1 MDEISFSFLWTVMLM
16 IVMFVN
22 LNSVSG
28 AGAKGNREGNEAVV
42 PDGGV
47 IKAPAQGAIAG
58 TFDPNYQ
65 TMAGLG
71 NDVFGADKGG
81 VGGGG
86 AGGGASPVVPRVNG
100 PMVPAQGGTAGTY
113 DPNYQTMAGLGN
125 DVFGNKGGG
134 GGGGGGIP
142 PDGAVPKAPEQG
154 GIAGTFD
161 PNYQTLAGVVTFG
174 ILNVQREDIASEIT
188 LQSNHFA
195 GKKNYFVFPLFYK

>member
-1 MDEISFSFLWTVMLM
+1 MLSYKVGAELNPDLFFSIL
-16 IVMFVN
+16 IR
-22 LNSVSG
+22 SG

-161 PNYQTLAGVVTFG
+161 PNYQTLAGVGNDVF
-174 ILNVQREDIASEIT
+174 D
-188 LQSNHFA
+188 
-195 GKKNYFVFPLFYK
+195 KK

>member
-1 MDEISFSFLWTVMLM
+1 MLHNQNFYKAAALKTILNNYLFNCNHKFKQTGKLLKAIIGMSGQKILDLYFYLHLEMCRQKKIVMDEISFSFLWTVMLM

-22 LNSVSG
+22 LNSVSGCSSKKKKREDKKSKSKDKKG

-86 AGGGASPVVPRVNG
+86 AGGGASPVVPRV
-100 PMVPAQGGTAGTY
+100 
-113 DPNYQTMAGLGN
+113 
-125 DVFGNKGGG
+125 
-134 GGGGGGIP
+134 
-142 PDGAVPKAPEQG
+142 
-154 GIAGTFD
+154 
-161 PNYQTLAGVVTFG
+161 
-174 ILNVQREDIASEIT
+174 
-188 LQSNHFA
+188 
-195 GKKNYFVFPLFYK
+195 